1 MCIHIQIQ
9 KDRHFTETIDER
21 FRTRNK
27 KRFQLPK
34 QSPSGTRLLVDSN
47 IVSDPAEVST
57 QWATHFEQILENQVL
72 QELQSNVTSYQSGSL
87 LNEDYVFDFDIEI
100 TEIEAAIAK
109 LRHGKSAG
117 PDGILPEHLI
127 YMQWPYFQAMA

>member
-1 MCIHIQIQ
+1 MKLNHIQTQ

-47 IVSDPAEVST
+47 VVSGPAEVST
-57 QWATHFEQILENQVL
+57 QWATHLEQLGSSQISENQVL
-72 QELQSNVTSYQSGSL
+72 QELQSTLHPTSL
-87 LNEDYVFDFDIEI
+87 VHCL
-100 TEIEAAIAK
+100 
-109 LRHGKSAG
+109 
-117 PDGILPEHLI
+117 
-127 YMQWPYFQAMA
+127 